1 MAHKDKLHLRP
12 HKTDGMLITFCG
24 LDGCGK
30 TTMIQRLTD
39 YMREKHYPVL
49 CTKQPTPML
58 RESDIFRTYMD
69 QSDHTAYDYRCL
81 SLMAAGD
88 RIQHVNKVI
97 LPALR
102 AGKCVISDR
111 YLYSWIANLRARGY
125 VRDRWTD
132 EIASYMIQPDFAFF
146 IDVPVQIAVA
156 RVRSRTAER
165 NRYIDMELQYK
176 LRRQYRCIAEHNNGI
191 LLSSL
196 ESEDMV
202 FAEILK
208 HIERHGWMQT
218 GISNEREGWDDD
230 D

>member
-1 MAHKDKLHLRP
+1 MHKDKLHLQP
-12 HKTDGMLITFCG
+12 HKTKGLFITFCG

-30 TTMIQRLTD
+30 TTMIQRLTS
-39 YMREKHYPVL
+39 YLQEKQCPVL
-49 CTKQPTPML
+49 CTKQPTPFL
-58 RESDIFRTYMD
+58 RESEIFRTFMD
-69 QSDHTAYDYRCL
+69 QEDHSAFDYRCL

-111 YLYSWIANLRARGY
+111 YLYSWIATLRARGY

-146 IDVPVQIAVA
+146 IDVPVQTAVA

-165 NRYIDMELQYK
+165 DRYIDMELQYK
-176 LRRQYRCIAEHNNGI
+176 LRRQYCRIARQNRGI
-191 LLSSL
+191 ILPSL
-196 ESEDMV
+196 ESEDAV
-202 FAEILK
+202 FSQILEQ
-208 HIERHGWMQT
+208 IERHRWMCAA
-218 GISNEREGWDDD
+218 NLRKEEGK
-230 D
+230 

>member
-1 MAHKDKLHLRP
+1 MHKDKLHLQP
-12 HKTDGMLITFCG
+12 HKTKGLFITFCG

-30 TTMIQRLTD
+30 TTMIQRLTS
-39 YMREKHYPVL
+39 YLQEKQCPVL
-49 CTKQPTPML
+49 CTKQPTPFL
-58 RESDIFRTYMD
+58 RESEIFRTFMD
-69 QSDHTAYDYRCL
+69 QEDHSAFDYRCL

-146 IDVPVQIAVA
+146 IDVPVQTAVA

-165 NRYIDMELQYK
+165 DRYIDME
-176 LRRQYRCIAEHNNGI
+176 
-191 LLSSL
+191 
-196 ESEDMV
+196 SEDAV
-202 FAEILK
+202 FSQILEQ
-208 HIERHGWMQT
+208 IERHRWMCAA
-218 GISNEREGWDDD
+218 NLRKEEGK
-230 D
+230 

>member
-1 MAHKDKLHLRP
+1 MHKDKLRLQP
-12 HKTDGMLITFCG
+12 HKTKGLFITFCG

-30 TTMIQRLTD
+30 TTMIQRLTSCLQ
-39 YMREKHYPVL
+39 EKQFPVL
-49 CTKQPTPML
+49 CTKQPTPLM
-58 RESDIFRTYMD
+58 RESEIFRTFMD
-69 QSDHTAYDYRCL
+69 QDDHSAYDYRCL

-146 IDVPVQIAVA
+146 IDVPVQTAVT
-156 RVRSRTAER
+156 RVRSRLAER
-165 NRYIDMELQYK
+165 DRYIDMDLQYK
-176 LRRQYRCIAEHNNGI
+176 LRRQYCRIARQNRGI

-196 ESEDMV
+196 ESEDAI
-202 FAEILK
+202 FSEILER
-208 HIERHGWMQT
+208 IEQHRWMRAANLQK
-218 GISNEREGWDDD
+218 GEGK
-230 D
+230 

>member
-1 MAHKDKLHLRP
+1 MHKDKLHLQP
-12 HKTDGMLITFCG
+12 HKTKGLFITFCG

-30 TTMIQRLTD
+30 TTMIQRLTS
-39 YMREKHYPVL
+39 YLQEKQCPVL
-49 CTKQPTPML
+49 CTKQPTPFL
-58 RESDIFRTYMD
+58 RESEIFRTFMD
-69 QSDHTAYDYRCL
+69 QEDHSAFDYRCL

-97 LPALR
+97 LPELR

-146 IDVPVQIAVA
+146 INVPVQTAVA

-165 NRYIDMELQYK
+165 DRYIDMELQYK
-176 LRRQYRCIAEHNNGI
+176 LRRQYCRIARQNRGI
-191 LLSSL
+191 ILSSL
-196 ESEDMV
+196 ESEDAV
-202 FAEILK
+202 FSQILEQ
-208 HIERHGWMQT
+208 IEQHRWMRAA
-218 GISNEREGWDDD
+218 NLRKEEGK
-230 D
+230 